1 MDKKTTGMIA
11 TLAAVFLCG
20 CPGLFLCI
28 FGAVSAAGVM
38 PYTTELNGV
47 TGSGTVPTGMGIA
60 MLCAGLLFV
69 AIPVAVGFFTLRNK
83 AETPEIAPIDIPG
96 DDL

>member
-11 TLAAVFLCG
+11 TVAAVFLCG

-38 PYTTELNGV
+38 PYTSELNGV
-47 TGSGTVPTGMGIA
+47 TNAGTVPTGVGIA
-60 MLCAGLLFV
+60 MLCGGLIFV
-69 AIPVAVGFFTLRNK
+69 AIPIAVGFFTLRK
-83 AETPEIAPIDIPG
+83 KDETPEVAPIDIPG